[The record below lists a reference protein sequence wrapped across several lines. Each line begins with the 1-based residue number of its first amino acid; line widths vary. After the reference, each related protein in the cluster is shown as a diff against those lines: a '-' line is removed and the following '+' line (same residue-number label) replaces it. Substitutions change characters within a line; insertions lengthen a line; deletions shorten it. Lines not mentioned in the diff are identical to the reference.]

1 MSYQLNSDYL
11 QIATTGG
18 AYNVDLTSLSSS
30 VIVGFA
36 TPAPYNMT
44 GSVTIA
50 PAGTPKEGTS
60 VTIYLPGNI
69 KIGVPTFT
77 IFGVSIPA
85 SLINNSITVYCYYI
99 GGAWS
104 LSFVPSFLTGGSVGQ
119 TVDTASIV
127 GSAVTTVKI
136 NDGAVTTVKI
146 NDGAVSTAKIADDAV
161 TTIKIDDDAVTTIK
175 IDDDAVTAAK
185 LSTQNKKYPLV
196 VEVSFESNEVGANNS
211 ILMPHDGK
219 VKKIYWQVIHT
230 IAGSNDATVTPK
242 NNAGTTMTG
251 GLITI
256 TQSSALNTE
265 GEVTTTANN
274 TFVAG
279 DYLDFV
285 TAKTT
290 AGGKARLVIE
300 VERT

>member
-18 AYNVDLTSLSSS
+18 TYNVDLTSLSSS

-85 SLINNSITVYCYYI
+85 SLINNSIAVYCYYI

-161 TTIKIDDDAVTTIK
+161 TTIKIDDDAVT
-175 IDDDAVTAAK
+175 AAK
-185 LSTQNKKYPLV
+185 LSTQSKKYPLV
-196 VEVSFESNEVGANNS
+196 VEVSFETNEVGANNS

-219 VKKIYWQVIHT
+219 VNKIYWQVIHT
-230 IAGSNDATVTPK
+230 IAGSNNATVTPK
-242 NNAGTTMTG
+242 DGSGTTMTG

-265 GEVTTTANN
+265 GEVATTANN